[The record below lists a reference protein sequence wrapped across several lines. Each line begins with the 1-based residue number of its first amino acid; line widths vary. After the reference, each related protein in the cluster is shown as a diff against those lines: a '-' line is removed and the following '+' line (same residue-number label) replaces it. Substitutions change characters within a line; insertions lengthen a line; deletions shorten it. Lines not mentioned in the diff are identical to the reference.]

1 MILITGATGKSGS
14 ATANELFKLGA
25 SYRALIRNP
34 EKENDLK
41 EIGADV
47 ILGSVEDKDSL
58 ESAMTDIETVLIRW
72 KRGLGS
78 CSGAGYVNGKKVC
91 SIDFNILMPHIF
103 DEYKVK
109 KK

>member
-41 EIGADV
+41 EMCSQGV
-47 ILGSVEDKDSL
+47 PLQ
-58 ESAMTDIETVLIRW
+58 
-72 KRGLGS
+72 S
-78 CSGAGYVNGKKVC
+78 CWWAGIPQPGKKAA
-91 SIDFNILMPHIF
+91 
-103 DEYKVK
+103 E
-109 KK
+109 